1 MSLWLLLVLAVF
13 GMLLFQIMSFYALE
27 MEKHANPELN
37 PLYPFVVTLALIG
50 VFLSAICLT
59 KIARELDGTE
69 GRNPK
74 EGCKEVEGS
83 GEIR

>member
-13 GMLLFQIMSFYALE
+13 GMLLCQIMSFYALE

-50 VFLSAICLT
+50 AFLSAICLT
-59 KIARELDGTE
+59 KIAREIQNEED
-69 GRNPK
+69 
-74 EGCKEVEGS
+74 
-83 GEIR
+83 